1 MSALVDFLLGTVRLN
16 TNADTDKYESTAYS
30 IGFDLQSQ
38 FYLNDE
44 WDKDIIIFD
53 IDNNLVM
60 HTDISKRD
68 NKFLVKDQ
76 QMSYMIL
83 QQQQKIHILLTASQ
97 EKEFLWVC
105 STLAPIVFL
114 EDINIRICSKRL
126 WNETIPLQK
135 KLTFSLRIS
144 LVNVTKSLRH
154 IFWRNS

>member
-1 MSALVDFLLGTVRLN
+1 MVDFLLGTVRLN
-16 TNADTDKYESTAYS
+16 TNADTGKYESTAYD

-83 QQQQKIHILLTASQ
+83 QQQKIHILLTASQ
-97 EKEFLWVC
+97 EREFLWVC
-105 STLAPIVFL
+105 TTLAPIVF
-114 EDINIRICSKRL
+114 
-126 WNETIPLQK
+126 
-135 KLTFSLRIS
+135 FGGY
-144 LVNVTKSLRH
+144 
-154 IFWRNS
+154 